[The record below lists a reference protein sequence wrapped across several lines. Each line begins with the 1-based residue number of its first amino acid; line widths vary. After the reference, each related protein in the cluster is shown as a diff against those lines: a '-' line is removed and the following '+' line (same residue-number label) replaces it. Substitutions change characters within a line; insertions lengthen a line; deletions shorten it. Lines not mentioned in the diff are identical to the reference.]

1 MFAIITE
8 AEKEMFISACGD
20 TRCSKCMFYRYHNCC
35 GLLQT
40 APEFLPGYY
49 TLTLELEKED

>member
-8 AEKEMFISACGD
+8 AEKDMFISACGEI
-20 TRCSKCMFYRYHNCC
+20 RCSKCMFYRYHDCC
-35 GLLQT
+35 GILKT

-49 TLTLELEKED
+49 VLTMELEKED